1 MFLITFFNNV
11 PFTLFFKYQNM
22 QMSRVLC
29 KINLQVPNVKFKD
42 SQPPILITTSV
53 VQVTCVHTV
62 LAT

>member
-1 MFLITFFNNV
+1 
-11 PFTLFFKYQNM
+11 
-22 QMSRVLC
+22 MSRVLC